1 MSKIQMTANDGK
13 GGGKGDLYGDL
24 WVLTRDLDPSDGNG
38 NGEPVKD
45 ANDQIV
51 PVGYDA
57 ATGEIFPIHLVAD
70 AEGDYEVPADK
81 LGFVQEIELERAN
94 MIRSPDSVNEHAL
107 EEALGKIEAGKVL
120 TTEASGRILVDGVTI
135 DSPRENLALYK
146 LIMTAGGSHDWTDA
160 QANAA
165 ANLPSKIVTLLAS
178 GWDPTGLLAGVF
190 SKFVPVSMDAVIT
203 AHTMMGMNEV
213 ADPGGMQQTGNYG
226 FTDGIAETYNYDRVA
241 RYGDVWV
248 KWYQDIDGDPS
259 DLEAVQRTVLDAVWG
274 RDGNGDGI
282 NDVGSG
288 ADWTDEYIAL
298 SADGLSY
305 ETSSAVGAGI
315 NDWAQAVDDARAVIL
330 TIHESIGA
338 LEIAAPTDASE
349 TIIGGASGDLLT
361 GWGGNDTLIGRQGDD
376 TLEGGTGNDRLI
388 GGAGD
393 DTLDGGSGDDRLLGR
408 PGDDTLIGGEGN
420 DRLLGGL
427 GDDKLTGGAG
437 TDRFVFWSPAKS
449 GLDTITDFSR
459 TDLDLVSVARIDAD
473 STTTADDAFTFVGE
487 AKFSGTAGELRVI
500 DLGDTQMI
508 RGDVDGDAKADF
520 SITLLEATTAEA
532 DWFML

>member
-1 MSKIQMTANDGK
+1 MSNMQITAA
-13 GGGKGDLYGDL
+13 GGKVGGHGDLYGDL

-38 NGEPVKD
+38 NGEPMKD

-57 ATGEIFPIHLVAD
+57 ATGEMFPIHLVAD

-81 LGFVQEIELERAN
+81 LVFVQEIGLERAN

-107 EEALGKIEAGKVL
+107 EEALGKIAAGKVL

-135 DSPRENLALYK
+135 DSPRENLALYQ
-146 LIMTAGGSHDWTDA
+146 LIMTAGGSHNWTDA

-165 ANLPSKIVTLLAS
+165 ANLPPQIVTLLAS

-203 AHTMMGMNEV
+203 VHTIMGMNEV
-213 ADPGGMQQTGNYG
+213 ANPGGMQQSGNYG

-274 RDGNGDGI
+274 RDANGDGI

-288 ADWTDEYIAL
+288 VNWTDEYITL

-305 ETSSAVGAGI
+305 ETFSATGAGI

-338 LEIAAPTDASE
+338 LEIAAPTDANE
-349 TIIGGASGDLLT
+349 TIIGGATGDLLA
-361 GWGGNDTLIGRQGDD
+361 GWGGDDTLIGRQGDD
-376 TLEGGTGNDRLI
+376 TLEGGTGNDRLL
-388 GGAGD
+388 GGKGD
-393 DTLDGGSGDDRLLGR
+393 DMLNGGEGDDRLLGR
-408 PGDDTLIGGEGN
+408 SGEDALTGGGGS
-420 DRLLGGL
+420 DRLLGGQ
-427 GDDKLTGGAG
+427 GDDELTGGSGA
-437 TDRFVFWSPAKS
+437 DRFVFWSPTKS
-449 GLDTITDFSR
+449 GLDTITDFSHAEN
-459 TDLDLVSVARIDAD
+459 DLINVARIDAD
-473 STTTADDAFTFVGE
+473 ATTAVDDAFTFVGYGE
-487 AKFSGTAGELRVI
+487 FTSTAGELRAV
-500 DLGDTQMI
+500 DLGGTQRI
-508 RGDVDGDAKADF
+508 EGDVDGDGASDF
-520 SITLLEATTAEA
+520 AIALLGTTRVEA
-532 DWFML
+532 DWLML